1 MVNGLVSSVIGPSIA
16 AMREELRKRD
26 AYISE
31 QFAHNRVVLDLIVA
45 QTQVLTQM
53 RTGYDKR
60 LDEHQKQVDD
70 HEARLKKIEA
80 LLELKS
86 LKPTPRNGEAT
97 ATAPEP
103 RPAIPISEPAP
114 IPMPTSSSPRSPC
127 LRIRESTP
135 TGWSKLSVQARE
147 LLRESALAR
156 LHHKQNALRGAIG
169 TNPPLPHSQAA
180 QTFPGKLKLYSN
192 VPSAWSMN

>member
-31 QFAHNRVVLDLIVA
+31 QFAENRVVLDLMVA
-45 QTQVLTQM
+45 QMQVLTQM
-53 RTGYDKR
+53 RTDYDK

-86 LKPTPRNGEAT
+86 LTQTPLNGEAK

-127 LRIRESTP
+127 TRVRESTP
-135 TGWSKLSVQARE
+135 TGWSKLSVQARG

-156 LHHKQNALRGAIG
+156 LHHKQNEFRGAIG
-169 TNPPLPHSQAA
+169 TNSPLPHSKPHKRSQE
-180 QTFPGKLKLYSN
+180 S
-192 VPSAWSMN
+192 